1 MHGLHRPTPW
11 HCCVVL
17 NIVFYSFKNWI
28 ILKLNLFINIVLHP
42 GFPQNVTDISH
53 MMAELCMS
61 FSVAPECATYHC
73 ASSSPAM
80 PSSSDMQLLSNY
92 APSLPSPGSS
102 PLGAILRSL
111 ETLQ

>member
-1 MHGLHRPTPW
+1 MLPLEILENVNREEKVMHGLHRPTPS

-53 MMAELCMS
+53 MTAELCKRR
-61 FSVAPECATYHC
+61 F
-73 ASSSPAM
+73 
-80 PSSSDMQLLSNY
+80 
-92 APSLPSPGSS
+92 
-102 PLGAILRSL
+102 
-111 ETLQ
+111 